1 MTRRFT
7 SAVGFEPVPRGKTQ
21 GLRGNG
27 NNKREGVCP
36 RTRPGNKGRGK
47 NREGCG
53 RREIM
58 LREKESA
65 EDFKKREEGRIGG
78 EGGKEEGREREGG
91 GERGGGRERKE
102 VGGGEKRGG

>member
-1 MTRRFT
+1 
-7 SAVGFEPVPRGKTQ
+7 
-21 GLRGNG
+21 
-27 NNKREGVCP
+27 
-36 RTRPGNKGRGK
+36 
-47 NREGCG
+47 
-53 RREIM
+53 M

-102 VGGGEKRGG
+102 VGGERREGGSE